1 MDLHKVLIGAV
12 ALSAVMTVAV
22 SSVNAQVG
30 DTSDKPP
37 SEQANQPTKLKEVEV
52 IGNLNQAREQIV
64 PSLGATEYTISTE
77 QLNDQAQGV
86 SAPFNQVILRA
97 PGAAQDSFGQIH
109 LRGEHANL
117 QYRIN
122 DVLIPE
128 GISGFGQ
135 ELSTRFVD
143 SLSLITGSLPAQ
155 YGFRTAGIVDIHTK
169 NGAFTPG
176 GALSFYGGTFNTFV
190 PSFEYGGSAHGF
202 NYFFTGS
209 YGLNSL
215 GIENPTSSHYA
226 IHDNTQQPKGFGYM
240 SFIIDDTS
248 RINLMLSASD
258 NHFQIPNTPG
268 VPEAFTLTGVPSFD
282 STLLN
287 ERQREQNYYSI
298 LAYQKSLGQFDFQA
312 SAFSRYSSILFHP
325 DNTGD
330 LVFNGTAS
338 WANRRIY
345 TTGFEFDS
353 RYPLNEQHTLRGG
366 TLVTSSRAK
375 VNTNTFVFPC
385 CDAMGNQLSSDPF
398 SIRDNTHQPGYLT
411 GVYLQDE
418 WKILSPLTINY
429 GARFD
434 WASLV
439 LKESQFSPRIN
450 VVYKLTDRTTL
461 HTGYSRYFTP
471 PPLEL
476 INSGSI
482 AKFANTTNAAEVTQ
496 NQAIKAERAHYFD
509 LGVTQQIMPGL
520 QVGLDGYYKIAKN
533 QLDEGQFGQAL
544 IFTPF
549 NYKEGHIKGIEFT
562 STYKNGGFSGYLNFA
577 VSKATGKKVSS
588 AQFLFGQDEIDFIS
602 THTVHLDHDQTFTG
616 SWGTSHAFAEGP
628 LKDTTIFTD
637 MVAGSGLRK
646 GFANTQH
653 LPGYAPLNIGL
664 AHTFDVNLGDFKA
677 VQFRFDVVNL
687 FNERYELRDGS
698 GIGVGAPQFG
708 TRRGFFGGLTFL
720 FGRPT
725 PTSEQQARATN

>member
-258 NHFQIPNTPG
+258 NHFQIPILLVCLKLLRLRACQVLIRLFSTNDKGNKTITRFWLTKNPWVNSISKPQRSAATAAFCFIPITP
-268 VPEAFTLTGVPSFD
+268 AISSLTG
-282 STLLN
+282 
-287 ERQREQNYYSI
+287 R
-298 LAYQKSLGQFDFQA
+298 
-312 SAFSRYSSILFHP
+312 
-325 DNTGD
+325 
-330 LVFNGTAS
+330 LVG
-338 WANRRIY
+338 RIA
-345 TTGFEFDS
+345 E
-353 RYPLNEQHTLRGG
+353 
-366 TLVTSSRAK
+366 
-375 VNTNTFVFPC
+375 
-385 CDAMGNQLSSDPF
+385 
-398 SIRDNTHQPGYLT
+398 SIRL
-411 GVYLQDE
+411 
-418 WKILSPLTINY
+418 
-429 GARFD
+429 
-434 WASLV
+434 AS
-439 LKESQFSPRIN
+439 N
-450 VVYKLTDRTTL
+450 
-461 HTGYSRYFTP
+461 
-471 PPLEL
+471 L
-476 INSGSI
+476 I
-482 AKFANTTNAAEVTQ
+482 
-496 NQAIKAERAHYFD
+496 
-509 LGVTQQIMPGL
+509 
-520 QVGLDGYYKIAKN
+520 
-533 QLDEGQFGQAL
+533 
-544 IFTPF
+544 
-549 NYKEGHIKGIEFT
+549 
-562 STYKNGGFSGYLNFA
+562 
-577 VSKATGKKVSS
+577 
-588 AQFLFGQDEIDFIS
+588 
-602 THTVHLDHDQTFTG
+602 
-616 SWGTSHAFAEGP
+616 
-628 LKDTTIFTD
+628 
-637 MVAGSGLRK
+637 
-646 GFANTQH
+646 
-653 LPGYAPLNIGL
+653 
-664 AHTFDVNLGDFKA
+664 
-677 VQFRFDVVNL
+677 
-687 FNERYELRDGS
+687 
-698 GIGVGAPQFG
+698 
-708 TRRGFFGGLTFL
+708 
-720 FGRPT
+720 
-725 PTSEQQARATN
+725 RATHSMNSTRSVGELW